1 MGVRGGL
8 RWLKG
13 GIFWYLTSKQLK
25 ALGKQKINFGSGFLG
40 AFEIN
45 KFLAAVWGKNHQNW
59 NSRSKLVCT
68 GVHTT
73 QKCAFILQREE
84 SKMISHLLATDYNCS
99 DYLQKYSAVATKN
112 YWLFLA
118 HVLWI
123 QRARWANP
131 CFSSQQKCQGTNI
144 GYLYQNFC

>member
-1 MGVRGGL
+1 MRGGL